1 MEFSCL
7 LSIFAQSIEHKTL
20 TICTMKL
27 NDKDKI
33 LVVGSV
39 NTDMVI
45 SAEHF
50 PRPGETLLGHDFM
63 TNHGGKGANQAVAA
77 ARLGGN
83 TAFICKLG
91 DDGFGHS
98 TMRMLKKEG
107 IDVSYSSISDKAP
120 SGVALICTMPSGE
133 NSIIID
139 SGTNGLLSP
148 EDMVAAESLF
158 ADAAIVL
165 MQLETPIE
173 TVIKAAELGK
183 KHGACVVLNPAP
195 APTTPLPEALLKNVD
210 LLIPNET
217 EASSMAGI
225 DIQTGEDI
233 SKAMDEIQKLGVK
246 NVIITV
252 GSKGVY
258 ARIDGKLVK
267 VPAFEVKA
275 VDTTAAGDT
284 FCGALCASLCK
295 GNKLEDAILFAN
307 KASSISVTRRGAQ
320 MSMPYLKEVNL

>member
-7 LSIFAQSIEHKTL
+7 FFIFAQSIEQKYL
-20 TICTMKL
+20 TICTMIMNEK
-27 NDKDKI
+27 NKI
-33 LVVGSV
+33 LVIGSA

-45 SAEHF
+45 SAGHF
-50 PRPGETLLGHDFM
+50 PKPGETLIGYDFM

-77 ARLGGN
+77 ARLGGD

-91 DDGFGHS
+91 DDSFGHS
-98 TMRMLKKEG
+98 IMEMLRKEG
-107 IDVSYSSISDKAP
+107 IDVSYSSVSDQAS
-120 SGVALICTMPSGE
+120 SGVALICTIPSGE

-148 EDMVAAESLF
+148 DDVMAAEPLF
-158 ADAAIVL
+158 AEAAVML
-165 MQLETPIE
+165 MQLETPID

-183 KHGACVVLNPAP
+183 KHGACVILNPAP
-195 APTTPLPEALLKNVD
+195 TGPLPEALLRNVD

-217 EASSMAGI
+217 EAESISGVN
-225 DIQTGEDI
+225 IQTDEDVA
-233 SKAMDEIQKLGVK
+233 KAMDEIQKLGVK

-252 GSKGVY
+252 GCKGVY
-258 ARIDGKLVK
+258 ARINGKLVK
-267 VPAFEVKA
+267 VPAFKVKA

-284 FCGALCASLCK
+284 FCGALCVSLCK
-295 GNKLEDAILFAN
+295 GNNLEEAILFAN

-320 MSMPYLKEVNL
+320 MSMPYLNEVNV